1 MKKTYINP
9 NVTVVLINTAKHMLA
24 GSTMD
29 MKGDYNSGTVKIGS
43 RGNSDWDDEE

>member
-9 NVTVVLINTAKHMLA
+9 NVTVVLITTAKHMLS
-24 GSTMD
+24 GSNME
-29 MKGDYNSGTVKIGS
+29 MRGEYKSGTVTIGS